1 MPFRYKLLHSAQNHR
16 IYINAVVLNAS
27 RYLRQNANRKSLATK
42 NGPSCQWLN
51 KFHEK
56 ASETYTDR

>member
-1 MPFRYKLLHSAQNHR
+1 MGWNPHPEPPHLYKCGGR
-16 IYINAVVLNAS
+16 CAS
-27 RYLRQNANRKSLATK
+27 RYLPQNANRKGLATK
-42 NGPSCQWLN
+42 NGPFCQWLN